1 MRADFDLA
9 AEPRNAFVSFEE
21 ATHYLEQ
28 VCARLKVNHLAYSL
42 VHSIDGTP
50 DQVSWIATYD
60 PAYMS
65 YYMEHYSSHLGD
77 PSVEIAFANNRIV
90 DWAELLSSDSMWQ
103 ELLPVAN
110 RYGITKYGVSF
121 PLKDGDFGNV
131 LFSINVKSNDKDWIG
146 VRDNL
151 LRKFR
156 PFAVYFHGRI
166 KSLIQ
171 SREFAEIKFAI

>member
-1 MRADFDLA
+1 MRDDFHFA
-9 AEPRNAFVSFEE
+9 AEPKNAFISFEE
-21 ATHYLEQ
+21 ATHYLER
-28 VCARLKVNHLAYSL
+28 VCARLEVNHLAYSL

-50 DQVSWIATYD
+50 DQISWIATYD

-65 YYMEHYSSHLGD
+65 YYMEHYSHLGD
-77 PSVEIAFANNRIV
+77 PSVDIAFANNRVV

-103 ELLPVAN
+103 ELFPMAT

-121 PLKDGDFGNV
+121 PLKDGDFGDV

-151 LRKFR
+151 LKKFR
-156 PFAVYFHGRI
+156 PFAFYFHGRI
-166 KSLIQ
+166 KPLIQ
-171 SREFAEIKFAI
+171 SRKFAEIKFVT